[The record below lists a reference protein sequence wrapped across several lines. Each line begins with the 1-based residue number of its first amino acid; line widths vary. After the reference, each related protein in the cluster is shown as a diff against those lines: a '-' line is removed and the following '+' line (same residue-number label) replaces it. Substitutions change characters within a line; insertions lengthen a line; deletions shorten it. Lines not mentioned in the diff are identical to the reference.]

1 MELSFLGN
9 KYTKS
14 NEPKE
19 KSVVQLKYL
28 QGLPASMRNQPVTA
42 LQAGLADHGR
52 PHQVTSRSQAEAL
65 QRICLLITKSEGK
78 TR

>member
-19 KSVVQLKYL
+19 KSVVQLKYMDKSYL
-28 QGLPASMRNQPVTA
+28 ASMSNASRAVTA
-42 LQAGLADHGR
+42 FTYRGG
-52 PHQVTSRSQAEAL
+52 SYSN
-65 QRICLLITKSEGK
+65 
-78 TR
+78 